1 MDANKMLLSV
11 ATAVVVSMLGWSAK
25 TTLELQLAVQRLE
38 IILLDDAMTK

>member
-1 MDANKMLLSV
+1 MDANKMLLSIV
-11 ATAVVVSMLGWSAK
+11 TAVVMALLSWSAK